1 MSDISVGFAANSVGS
16 AVDYLRHKRASQVS
30 KDLFSKIDTGGDGS
44 ISKAE
49 MEGAVTGAG
58 GTQGSADALFSALDP
73 TSTGSVS
80 QSQFLSGFQA
90 LAFSPANGAQL
101 ISAQAQS
108 SAATDPAAAFK
119 QQLFTQID
127 ADGDGNLTQA
137 ELEKAV
143 TSAGGTQ
150 ASADALYAKL
160 DPNGTGTVSADQFAA
175 NLPGPSAAPGTD
187 VAGDGTAA
195 RDAVKTL
202 FDANDPATKM
212 AQSLFSKL
220 DTNGDGVLTKDELEK
235 AVTEA
240 GGTPGQADTL
250 YAKLDPNG
258 TGSVTEQ
265 QFTQAVPKHHH
276 HMHGGGFPPPDT
288 DADTADTEGTT
299 STAAAVLGG
308 SSDIGSA
315 IDALLKSIAPMGQPA
330 AGGAMSVATA
340 TPTDSTAPAAEAAS
354 DPAKQLEEAI
364 QALLSGITQGAAGQG
379 GAGTAFTDATTA
391 MFRSLFN
398 PNMSSPMMSTL
409 IDMQS
414 TGAAAA

>member
-1 MSDISVGFAANSVGS
+1 MSDISIGSAANSLGS
-16 AVDYLRHKRASQVS
+16 AVDYLRHKRPAQLS

-44 ISKAE
+44 ISQAE
-49 MEGAVTGAG
+49 MEKAVTGAG
-58 GTQGSADALFSALDP
+58 GTQSSADALFSALDP
-73 TSTGSVS
+73 TSTGGIS

-108 SAATDPAAAFK
+108 SAATDPAAALK
-119 QQLFTQID
+119 QHLFTQLD

-160 DPNGTGTVSADQFAA
+160 DPNGTGTVSAAQFAA
-175 NLPGPSAAPGTD
+175 NLPGPPGAPGS
-187 VAGDGTAA
+187 VAGTSDGTTA
-195 RDAVKTL
+195 RDALKTL

-220 DTNGDGVLTKDELEK
+220 DANGDGVLTKDELEK
-235 AVTEA
+235 AVTAA
-240 GGTPGQADTL
+240 GGTAGQADTL

-258 TGSVTEQ
+258 AGSITEQ

-276 HMHGGGFPPPDT
+276 HMHGGGGFPPPDT
-288 DADTADTEGTT
+288 DADTSDTAAAAGTT
-299 STAAAVLGG
+299 SAAAAVLGG
-308 SSDIGSA
+308 ASDVDSA
-315 IDALLKSIAPMGQPA
+315 IDALLKSIAPAGQPPA
-330 AGGAMSVATA
+330 TGGAISVAA
-340 TPTDSTAPAAEAAS
+340 APAPDSTAATTT
-354 DPAKQLEEAI
+354 DPVKQLEEAI
-364 QALLSGITQGAAGQG
+364 QALLSGVTGQGAT
-379 GAGTAFTDATTA
+379 GTALTDATTA

-398 PNMSSPMMSTL
+398 PNMSSPMMTTL
-409 IDMQS
+409 IDMQRS
-414 TGAAAA
+414 GVAAS